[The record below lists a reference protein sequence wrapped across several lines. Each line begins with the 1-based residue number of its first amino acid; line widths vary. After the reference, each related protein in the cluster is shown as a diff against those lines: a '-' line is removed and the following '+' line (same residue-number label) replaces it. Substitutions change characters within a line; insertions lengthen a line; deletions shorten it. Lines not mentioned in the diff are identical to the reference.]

1 MATNI
6 AEALQGAGAVSAKPV
21 TLEAIPEAT
30 IDVGGGSQSLDIEG
44 LGVKRRK
51 DDLSVATAS
60 TSQLAV
66 EDLFGDLLD
75 EVNFSD
81 PSSVDA
87 FRESAASRIN
97 EFDLN
102 TFSNILGEASTVASD
117 LATLTSQFQR
127 SSQPQQ
133 QFEQV
138 FGPPS
143 VTSGDDAGDIGL
155 DTATSTEAQD
165 ISDLTNPGLAA
176 GLVGGAFGAI
186 GPGAGFSGLATNL
199 ASQAIGQADVVGAL
213 GGFSSVSNALNTEI
227 NDIPSAI
234 GATATALSV
243 GQQAAK
249 VADLV
254 NSNVTVTSLFEKAAK
269 NVEEFIGGI
278 VSAVSNPAQTIEA
291 FGLEM
296 AYGTTTPDLYSF
308 DFPGGKMS
316 FAFDAKTGAIAV
328 PGMIGAIMGRSPLGT
343 FYDLAQVGLEKFG
356 YNDAMADRNQSAINA
371 FSMPGVQFD
380 QMSIH
385 TGPQG
390 ATTGVDPETGV
401 ASSVGAFS
409 AVDMSQQGYGM
420 VGFDLGAM
428 ADAIGTGT
436 IGDLGFTDFQDV
448 AISGHLG
455 HGPLDFGEEEALA
468 ADITGAFSA
477 AGISTAEDLS
487 NAIDQA
493 GLAAQTFTSS
503 LQSYGID
510 ITNPATGY
518 GALDRASALSM
529 SSASAAREALATDPQ
544 AFEMARID
552 ALDPAAQ
559 LMTQEEIARQARA
572 QRAERS
578 ETEFEGAGQSMA
590 EDYNSQTPSNQTID
604 VMATLG
610 ITSISANANADLAK
624 KAAIEME
631 LANRKATAE
640 QEKASG
646 LSFGYGP
653 EAPSIGTGGVSAPGY
668 EAAGQA
674 AAAEQAA
681 MAAGVA
687 SYDIGYGYD
696 IGDIGEDA
704 GSVSGQGDPDAETD
718 FGEGET
724 DESDTGAGPDGGGG
738 GGDGKVICTALKDMG
753 LLDKELWQHDGA
765 YGRTLPLE
773 TRQGYWA
780 WGVPTAKF
788 IRKNRWAAKAIRP
801 VVTEVAKE
809 MAHRVGYGK
818 GSKLG
823 AALLY
828 VGLPMCRVISR
839 IKNNGSNTG
848 SVYS

>member
-21 TLEAIPEAT
+21 TMEAIPEAT

-60 TSQLAV
+60 TSQLAI

-117 LATLTSQFQR
+117 LATLTSQFQGNL
-127 SSQPQQ
+127 QPQQ

-138 FGPPS
+138 FGTPDT
-143 VTSGDDAGDIGL
+143 TSSDDAGDIGL

-186 GPGAGFSGLATNL
+186 GPGAGLSGLGTSL
-199 ASQAIGQADVVGAL
+199 ASQALSDTGVAGVF
-213 GGFSSVSNALNTEI
+213 GGFNSVKDALNTEI

-234 GATATALSV
+234 NATANALSV
-243 GQQAAK
+243 GRQAAS
-249 VADLV
+249 VTNLV
-254 NSNVTVTSLFEKAAK
+254 NSNVTITDLFDRATK

-278 VSAVSNPAQTIEA
+278 VSAVTNPAQTLEA

-308 DFPGGKMS
+308 NFPGGQMN
-316 FAFDAKTGAIAV
+316 FAFDKKTGKIAV
-328 PGMIGAIMGRSPLGT
+328 PGMVNTIVSRSPLGT
-343 FYDLAQVGLEKFG
+343 FYSLAQRGLSAVG
-356 YNDAMADRNQSAINA
+356 YTDAMADRNQSAVNA
-371 FSMPGVQFD
+371 FSMPGVTLGA
-380 QMSIH
+380 MSVHNSNTEASI
-385 TGPQG
+385 
-390 ATTGVDPETGV
+390 GVDPETGA
-401 ASSVGAFS
+401 ASTVGAFG

-420 VGFDLGAM
+420 VGFDLGAV
-428 ADAIGTGT
+428 ASAIGTGT
-436 IGDLGFTDFQDV
+436 ISDLDFTDFQDA
-448 AISGHLG
+448 AITGHLG
-455 HGPLDFGEEEALA
+455 HGPLDFGEEEVVAQAIA
-468 ADITGAFSA
+468 ANFS
-477 AGISTAEDLS
+477 E
-487 NAIDQA
+487 A
-493 GLAAQTFTSS
+493 GLDTAQ
-503 LQSYGID
+503 GI
-510 ITNPATGY
+510 
-518 GALDRASALSM
+518 
-529 SSASAAREALATDPQ
+529 ASAAERASQATAAFAANLEAFTGLDITALGAVDVAGRAGALNASQAAAVKAQAELDPYGVLAARTYTATPPGIGMTMQQKREKVQEQFVKDYEEASVAAAQ
-544 AFEMARID
+544 AAID
-552 ALDPAAQ
+552 AYNSPEATNNPDSI
-559 LMTQEEIARQARA
+559 EIATR
-572 QRAERS
+572 
-578 ETEFEGAGQSMA
+578 TMA
-590 EDYNSQTPSNQTID
+590 ITGRNTVDYNRD
-604 VMATLG
+604 KAVVDEVAK
-610 ITSISANANADLAK
+610 DLAAEK
-624 KAAIEME
+624 K
-631 LANRKATAE
+631 T
-640 QEKASG
+640 SG
-646 LSFGYGP
+646 DLDFGYDAAP
-653 EAPSIGTGGVSAPGY
+653 PSIGPSGVSAPGY
-668 EAAGQA
+668 EAQGLQA
-674 AAAEQAA
+674 ARTGQVGVTPDF
-681 MAAGVA
+681 MAAIEA
-687 SYDIGYGYD
+687 I
-696 IGDIGEDA
+696 EDA
-704 GSVSGQGDPDAETD
+704 PSFEEDPEYDPGVDEPGSPDSESG
-718 FGEGET
+718 
-724 DESDTGAGPDGGGG
+724 GP
-738 GGDGKVICTALKDMG
+738 KVICTALKDMG

-828 VGLPMCRVISR
+828 VGLPMCRVINR
-839 IKNNGSNTG
+839 IKNNGNNTG

>member
-1 MATNI
+1 MATDI
-6 AEALQGAGAVSAKPV
+6 TEALQGAGAVSAKPV
-21 TLEAIPEAT
+21 TMEAIPEAT

-60 TSQLAV
+60 TSGIAV

-81 PSSVDA
+81 PTSVDA
-87 FRESAASRIN
+87 FREAAASRIN
-97 EFDLN
+97 EFDSN
-102 TFSNILGEASTVASD
+102 TFSSILGEASTVAGD
-117 LATLTSQFQR
+117 LATFASGFQG

-143 VTSGDDAGDIGL
+143 ITSGDDAGGIGL
-155 DTATSTEAQD
+155 DTATSTEAE
-165 ISDLTNPGLAA
+165 DLSSLSNPGLAA
-176 GLVGGAFGAI
+176 GLVGGTFSAL
-186 GPGAGFSGLATNL
+186 GPGAGFSGLGTSIA
-199 ASQAIGQADVVGAL
+199 ASAIGQADVVGAL
-213 GGFSSVSNALNTEI
+213 GGFSAAQSLANAEI
-227 NDIPSAI
+227 TDPASAFS
-234 GATATALSV
+234 AASAALAV
-243 GQQAAK
+243 GQTAAN

-254 NSNVTVTSLFEKAAK
+254 NSNATVTDLFDRAVN

-278 VSAVSNPAQTIEA
+278 VSAVSNPEQAISA

-328 PGMIGAIMGRSPLGT
+328 PGAISAIMGRSPLGA
-343 FYDLAQVGLEKFG
+343 FYDIAQIGLEKFG
-356 YNDAMADRNQSAINA
+356 YTGAMADRNQSAINA

-390 ATTGVDPETGV
+390 ATTGIDPETG
-401 ASSVGAFS
+401 APSSVGAFG
-409 AVDMSQQGYGM
+409 AIDMSNQGFGM
-420 VGFDLGAM
+420 VGMDLGALSSAM
-428 ADAIGTGT
+428 GAGT
-436 IGDLGFTDFQDV
+436 IGDLSFTDFQDA

-455 HGPLDFGEEEALA
+455 HGPLGIDEEAAVA
-468 ADITGAFSA
+468 ADIAGAFGA
-477 AGISTAEDLS
+477 AGISTSEDLS

-493 GLAAQTFTSS
+493 GVAAEAFTSS
-503 LQSYGID
+503 LQSFGID
-510 ITNPATGY
+510 ITSAQVDTAGRA
-518 GALDRASALSM
+518 GAL
-529 SSASAAREALATDPQ
+529 SSSPAAAARGARAQSPQ
-544 AFEMARID
+544 AFQMALID

-559 LMTQEEIARQARA
+559 LMTAQELEAQAK
-572 QRAERS
+572 AERNTQM
-578 ETEFEGAGQSMA
+578 EMQAAAGRSYA
-590 EDYNSQTPSNQTID
+590 VSLGGYGGGGYNSQNPSMEALAMADYTMSITGKNTFSEFSTEDAAIAGQVGDIMGAFGFESVEATID
-604 VMATLG
+604 AMQNEPL
-610 ITSISANANADLAK
+610 
-624 KAAIEME
+624 
-631 LANRKATAE
+631 
-640 QEKASG
+640 SG
-646 LSFGYGP
+646 MDEALS
-653 EAPSIGTGGVSAPGY
+653 GG
-668 EAAGQA
+668 AGAGA
-674 AAAEQAA
+674 AADPGPSFDPADEA
-681 MAAGVA
+681 
-687 SYDIGYGYD
+687 D
-696 IGDIGEDA
+696 E
-704 GSVSGQGDPDAETD
+704 GSWD
-718 FGEGET
+718 
-724 DESDTGAGPDGGGG
+724 SDGGDGGGG
-738 GGDGKVICTALKDMG
+738 DSKVICTALKDMG

-823 AALLY
+823 ATLLY
-828 VGLPMCRVISR
+828 VGLPMCRVINR
-839 IKNNGSNTG
+839 IKNDRNNTR

>member
-1 MATNI
+1 VATNI

-60 TSQLAV
+60 TSQVAI

-117 LATLTSQFQR
+117 LATFTSQFQDR
-127 SSQPQQ
+127 PQPQQ

-176 GLVGGAFGAI
+176 GLVGGAFGAL
-186 GPGAGFSGLATNL
+186 GPGAGFSGLGTSL
-199 ASQAIGQADVVGAL
+199 ASKAIGEVDVVGAL
-213 GGFSSVSNALNTEI
+213 GGFNSVSNALNATEI

-234 GATATALSV
+234 SATATALSV
-243 GQQAAK
+243 GQQAAN
-249 VADLV
+249 VANLV
-254 NSNVTVTSLFEKAAK
+254 NSNVTVTDLFDRATK

-278 VSAVSNPAQTIEA
+278 VSAVTNPAQSLEA

-308 DFPGGKMS
+308 NFPGGQMN
-316 FAFDAKTGAIAV
+316 FAFDKKTGAIAV
-328 PGMIGAIMGRSPLGT
+328 PGMISAIMGRSPLGT
-343 FYDLAQVGLEKFG
+343 FYDLAQFGLEKFG

-390 ATTGVDPETGV
+390 ATTGVDPETGA
-401 ASSVGAFS
+401 ASSVGAFGS
-409 AVDMSQQGYGM
+409 IDMSNQGFGM
-420 VGFDLGAM
+420 VGMDLGALASAM
-428 ADAIGTGT
+428 GTGT
-436 IGDLGFTDFQDV
+436 IGDLSFTDFQDA

-468 ADITGAFSA
+468 ADITGAFGA

-503 LQSYGID
+503 LQSYGVD
-510 ITNPATGY
+510 ITNPAGY

-529 SSASAAREALATDPQ
+529 SSAAATREARAKSPQ
-544 AFEMARID
+544 AFQMAMID

-559 LMTQEEIARQARA
+559 LMTQEEISKQAK
-572 QRAERS
+572 AERN
-578 ETEFEGAGQSMA
+578 T
-590 EDYNSQTPSNQTID
+590 QTQ
-604 VMATLG
+604 
-610 ITSISANANADLAK
+610 
-624 KAAIEME
+624 
-631 LANRKATAE
+631 
-640 QEKASG
+640 
-646 LSFGYGP
+646 
-653 EAPSIGTGGVSAPGY
+653 
-668 EAAGQA
+668 QA
-674 AAAEQAA
+674 AAAGKAYAINLGGYDDGSYNSNNPSNDAVALANYTMGITGKNTFSEFDAQDVAISGQVGDVMGAFNFNSVEDTINAMQNEPLGEMDQALSNPDSVSDPD
-681 MAAGVA
+681 MDFDDP
-687 SYDIGYGYD
+687 SYDPGIDEPGSP
-696 IGDIGEDA
+696 GDD
-704 GSVSGQGDPDAETD
+704 
-718 FGEGET
+718 
-724 DESDTGAGPDGGGG
+724 DGGGA
-738 GGDGKVICTALKDMG
+738 DGSKVICTALKDMG
-753 LLDKELWQHDGA
+753 LLDKQLWQHDGA

-839 IKNNGSNTG
+839 IKNNGNNTR